1 METEYASHCIY
12 RIRYHIVICLKYRKR
27 LLLDQTK
34 IDFFLWVLKEIGK
47 RYYLNLDKAG
57 TDGDHVHL
65 FLGAAPRYSPS
76 RIIQIIKSITAR
88 EMFNMFPE
96 IKQELWGGEFWSDG
110 GYVGTISDQPTEKVI
125 REYIE
130 RQGTKQEKEHF
141 GQMKLFDL

>member
-1 METEYASHCIY
+1 
-12 RIRYHIVICLKYRKR
+12 LKYRKR

-130 RQGTKQEKEHF
+130 R
-141 GQMKLFDL
+141 

>member
-1 METEYASHCIY
+1 M
-12 RIRYHIVICLKYRKR
+12 ICLKYRKR